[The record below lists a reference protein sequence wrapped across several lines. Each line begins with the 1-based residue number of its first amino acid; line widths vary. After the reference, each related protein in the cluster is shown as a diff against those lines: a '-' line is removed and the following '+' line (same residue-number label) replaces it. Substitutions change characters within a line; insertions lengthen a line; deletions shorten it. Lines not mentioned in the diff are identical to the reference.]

1 MSSERQRLPPLRLW
15 SKQKLHLGEAQAIEL
30 GLALRAELLL
40 LDEQRAVEFA
50 RSAGLAIM
58 RTGTIYAAAKRSGL
72 IDSVGGRLDALRAAG
87 FWLRERD
94 YRAILKACGES

>member
-1 MSSERQRLPPLRLW
+1 
-15 SKQKLHLGEAQAIEL
+15 
-30 GLALRAELLL
+30 
-40 LDEQRAVEFA
+40 
-50 RSAGLAIM
+50 M

-94 YRAILKACGES
+94 YQAILKACGES